1 MNPSKTDGG
10 RLITYGNCESGTAI
24 QEFILMQNQYEEIT
38 GRAVIRNYKDAKKQ
52 SSVLITMRQSFAPNE
67 VDADTA
73 HIIGCELAKRF
84 FENGAKYQ
92 YVVAT
97 HINAHCIHN
106 HITWNV
112 VGDNLTKFD
121 ENLSAHR
128 RMQSISDKL
137 CEEYGLSIVT
147 PNQNRDR
154 RHRYTWINPTSY
166 RTYIKNDIDRCIEK
180 AKDYNEFLALMGE
193 DYFCKASGKYLA
205 FRHRT
210 NGQKRN
216 IRTYTLGDAYKESA
230 IRQRITTGV
239 YISVPEEEQSLSYS
253 QKLHQIE
260 SMFRTK
266 GVLRENNIQNYEDFT
281 AIITRIAG
289 QSAELQ
295 TTMRELE
302 NRIDDLQAVT
312 DSFDAIQKYQPIM
325 DGLDA
330 VLLKDRYRLQN
341 HEGINAYQSAAA
353 VLSERGL
360 SPKDTAAKEQYQNLY
375 SSASAKLEKLWR
387 QYDGLQA
394 DLEKISEAK
403 RTMERVYAEAPTK
416 KGDAYHD
423 WGKRSR

>member
-1 MNPSKTDGG
+1 MALLQKQYEDVKGRATVDNRSK
-10 RLITYGNCESGTAI
+10 Y
-24 QEFILMQNQYEEIT
+24 ILM
-38 GRAVIRNYKDAKKQ
+38 
-52 SSVLITMRQSFAPNE
+52 TMRQSFKPHE
-67 VDADTA
+67 VDAQTA
-73 HIIGCELAKRF
+73 HTLACQLAEEFLEQYGNKNN
-84 FENGAKYQ
+84 NGSPVKYQ

-97 HINAHCIHN
+97 HVNSHCIHN
-106 HITWNV
+106 HITFNII
-112 VGDNLTKFD
+112 GDDLTRFRQNKFTPKRLA
-121 ENLSAHR
+121 EV
-128 RMQSISDKL
+128 SDKL

-147 PNQNRDR
+147 PNRNRDR
-154 RHRYTWINPTSY
+154 RHKYTWINPTSY

-216 IRTYTLGDAYKESA
+216 IRTYTLGDAYRESA
-230 IRQRITTGV
+230 IRQRIATGV